1 MCGKIYFEGRP
12 EMLLNIIPSVI
23 LPYHLCVKNN
33 FDYMNMAA
41 TVNIIT
47 FHAHTNLS

>member
-33 FDYMNMAA
+33 FDYMN
-41 TVNIIT
+41 TTERPGTGEVNT
-47 FHAHTNLS
+47 C